1 MLKSVNLLPR
11 SACSKTIM
19 NMKFEQMSRLIKYER
34 ISVSPS
40 VCLAAQDVL
49 AAGDH
54 WVKPLRTRVQLV
66 RSSGKEQNRK
76 YSRQQDRQPV
86 GELVAC
92 E

>member
-1 MLKSVNLLPR
+1 
-11 SACSKTIM
+11 
-19 NMKFEQMSRLIKYER
+19 MSRGGVAPCRQTRLKTLRQKYET

-40 VCLAAQDVL
+40 VCLAAQDVQ

-54 WVKPLRTRVQLV
+54 WVKPLRTTVRLV
-66 RSSGKEQNRK
+66 RFSRKEQNRK

-92 E
+92 IAC

>member
-19 NMKFEQMSRLIKYER
+19 NMKFEQMSRLIKYET

-54 WVKPLRTRVQLV
+54 LVKSSYDGAAGTFLCERAKEKIFKATGSPTR
-66 RSSGKEQNRK
+66 R
-76 YSRQQDRQPV
+76 
-86 GELVAC
+86 
-92 E
+92 